1 MSGKYEKRNPKTKK
15 SASRKWVWLL
25 LAALVL
31 ACVLLIRLP
40 KKESG
45 NIDSTAPETGAAAAT
60 AAPEGQTSFS
70 LPNDLEITKLGAYTG
85 LYMEDSSDDVV
96 SGVMMIIVQNNGDQS
111 VQYAEIT
118 LSGPAGD
125 AMFKLSTLKPGEQ
138 MVVLEAGRKPY
149 QNTDVYTDA
158 VSDKVAF
165 FAEPVSLQE
174 EKLEIQPLEGGFNIT
189 NISGQDIS
197 GKITVYFKD
206 FADDMLYGGI
216 TYRGSIEGGMKAG
229 EIRQI
234 MTQNFSAS
242 GSKVVFVTIA
252 EN

>member
-1 MSGKYEKRNPKTKK
+1 MSGKYEKRNPKTKR

-40 KKESG
+40 
-45 NIDSTAPETGAAAAT
+45 DVETGSPDPTATETNAAT
-60 AAPEGQTSFS
+60 AAAEGRTSFS
-70 LPNDLEITKLGAYTG
+70 LPNDLEVTKMGAYTG
-85 LYMEDSSDDVV
+85 LYMEDGSDDLV
-96 SGVMMIIVQNNGDQS
+96 SGVMMIIVQNNGDQAL
-111 VQYAEIT
+111 QYAEIT
-118 LSGPAGD
+118 LSGPVGD
-125 AMFKLSTLKPGEQ
+125 ARFKLSTLKPGEQ
-138 MVVLEAGRKPY
+138 MVVLEADRKAY
-149 QNTDVYTDA
+149 QKTDVYTDA
-158 VSDKVAF
+158 VSDKVAVF
-165 FAEPVSLQE
+165 GEPISLQE
-174 EKLEIQPLEGGFNIT
+174 DKLQIQPLEGGFNIT

-216 TYRGSIEGGMKAG
+216 TYRGNIEGGLKAG

-234 MTQNFSAS
+234 MSGNFSAS
-242 GSKVVFVTIA
+242 GSRVVFVTIA